1 MRDELKAL
9 FPDIVK
15 GAEAPHGEPPALFD
29 EELALVARAVDKRL
43 REFAHGRAC
52 ARQALAQLGVA
63 PQPLLVNADRSVAW
77 PDAAWGSITH
87 TDGLCLAV
95 AARREHLSGIGI
107 DAEVRGRVSDKL
119 WSHIASEREIAWF
132 RAAADAREAAER
144 ATLLFSAKE
153 AFYKAQFC
161 VSRTFVGFHEAE
173 LTFDDDRA
181 FRVRL
186 MCDVGDAFVRG
197 SEFSGRY
204 ALLSGHVVT
213 GLVIG
218 SR

>member
-1 MRDELKAL
+1 VRDELKSL
-9 FPDIVK
+9 FPDVVR
-15 GAEAPHGEPPALFD
+15 GAEAPQGEPAPLYA
-29 EELALVARAVDKRL
+29 EELALVARAIDKRQ
-43 REFAHGRAC
+43 REFALGRAC
-52 ARQALAQLGVA
+52 ARRALAQLGIA
-63 PQPLLVNADRSVAW
+63 PQPLLANPDRSVCW

-119 WSHIASEREIAWF
+119 WSQIASEREIAWF
-132 RAAADAREAAER
+132 RGAADAHAAAER

-173 LTFDDDRA
+173 LAFDDEST

-186 MCDVGDAFVRG
+186 LRDVADAFVRG
-197 SEFSGRY
+197 SEFTGRY
-204 ALLSGHVVT
+204 TLLPGHVVT
-213 GLVIG
+213 GLAIG
-218 SR
+218 PR